1 MVFLNSLF
9 FISLSYSGF
18 SKKILFKNDFFV
30 FFFKKV
36 SIKLGFLFLFK
47 IFSREGFT
55 SSLFF
60 FQHFIF
66 GQQVL
71 LYKAKASLEA
81 FKIQKKM
88 VLGCGVNLIKS
99 KLINLLCFLRKN
111 KKLTSKNF
119 DSLGNCSVGLS
130 NLSLLKDNDFFSTEF
145 LNDFQRFG
153 CDVSFL
159 NSFFS
164 DALSCVLLSSFFFVV
179 K

>member
-1 MVFLNSLF
+1 MFLLNSLF
-9 FISLSYSGF
+9 FLSLSYSGF
-18 SKKILFKNDFFV
+18 SQKILFKNNFFGV
-30 FFFKKV
+30 FLKKA
-36 SIKLGFLFLFK
+36 SIKFGFFLSK
-47 IFSREGFT
+47 GTFSREGFT

-60 FQHFIF
+60 FQHFLF
-66 GQQVL
+66 EQQVC
-71 LYKAKASLEA
+71 LYTAKASLED

-88 VLGCGVNLIKS
+88 VLGCGVKLVKN
-99 KLINLLCFLRKN
+99 KLINLLFLMRKT
-111 KKLTSKNF
+111 KKLASKNF

-159 NSFFS
+159 SSFFS
-164 DALSCVLLSSFFFVV
+164 DALSCILLSSFFFVV